1 MTYSNNFT
9 ARALVFKALVG
20 SHNYNLNTTDS
31 DKDYKIFVFPNFDDL
46 YNKREYN
53 LNQTSPEQDFTV
65 HDIRKLPE
73 FLWKANLNFIEIL
86 YSAEY
91 ELPGHI
97 ETYWGPAIRILDFL
111 KENRDAITTMNLP
124 ELFERTYYGALNKQK
139 MMMKDSPGKHKNF
152 ERFGYDTKN
161 ACHAVRML
169 DFLVKLSQ
177 DTSNIHEA
185 FYYRNNNASR
195 NLLIDI
201 KQGKYNL
208 EEINKIIEQKAT
220 QAKKIEIF
228 FKQQK
233 INEKIFNELNNSIKK
248 NVKSYF
254 VITQK

>member
-1 MTYSNNFT
+1 MYNVNDFKE
-9 ARALVFKALVG
+9 RDCVFKALVG

-53 LNQTSPEQDFTV
+53 LSQTSPEQDFTA
-65 HDIRKLPE
+65 HDIRKLPNL
-73 FLWKANLNFIEIL
+73 LWKANLNFIEIL
-86 YSAEY
+86 YSTKY
-91 ELPGHI
+91 ELPRHT
-97 ETYWGPAIRILDFL
+97 EAYWAAIRILDFL
-111 KENRDAITTMNLP
+111 KENRDDIATMNLP

-139 MMMKDSPGKHKNF
+139 MMMKDSPGKHNSF
-152 ERFGYDTKN
+152 EKFGYDTKN
-161 ACHAVRML
+161 ACHAIRML

-177 DTSNIHEA
+177 DTSSIQEA
-185 FYYRNNNASR
+185 FYYRNNDKSR
-195 NLLIDI
+195 ELLIDI

-220 QAKKIEIF
+220 QAKKTEIF

-233 INEKIFNELNNSIKK
+233 INEEIFNELNYNIKK